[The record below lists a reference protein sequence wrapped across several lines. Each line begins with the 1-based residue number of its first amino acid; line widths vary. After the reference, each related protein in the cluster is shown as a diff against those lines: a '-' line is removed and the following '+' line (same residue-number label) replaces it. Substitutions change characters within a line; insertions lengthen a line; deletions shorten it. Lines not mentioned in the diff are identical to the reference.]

1 MEFRKV
7 AGDKTNTQN
16 HSHSYTLAMT
26 IREIKG
32 PIPVTTATKRI
43 EYLGINSPKET
54 QELYTEN
61 YKTPM
66 KEIKDDINGERF
78 HVPG

>member
-1 MEFRKV
+1 
-7 AGDKTNTQN
+7 
-16 HSHSYTLAMT
+16 MT

-32 PIPVTTATKRI
+32 PIPVTTATRRI

-66 KEIKDDINGERF
+66 KEIKDDMNRWRDILHSWVGRVNIVKMNQTESTDSM
-78 HVPG
+78 